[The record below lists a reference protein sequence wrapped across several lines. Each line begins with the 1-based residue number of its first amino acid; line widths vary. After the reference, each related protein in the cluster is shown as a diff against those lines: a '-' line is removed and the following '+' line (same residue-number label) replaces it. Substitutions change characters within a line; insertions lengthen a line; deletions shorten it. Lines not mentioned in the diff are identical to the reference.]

1 MNNINFANPW
11 ILLIAIPL
19 LVMVIISYVIAIK
32 KDNRTINNTFSFI
45 THIFI
50 VVLLVLTMAK
60 TTYEKVITETNIYV
74 LADVSYS
81 SNNNLDLID
90 EYIDDLQHN
99 VPKNSKIGIICFG
112 KDYQLLVDLG
122 EDIISVKQSTVD
134 NSSTNICQALEYAST
149 LFKDNVIKRIVI
161 ISDGKE
167 TNDSNIVSVVNSLT
181 AENIYIDAIYVDNNV
196 TEEIEE
202 VQINQVAYNSSTFK
216 DIVEKVNVIIQASK
230 DTKSI
235 VSLYCDN
242 QVYDE
247 KAIYVNKGYNAITF
261 DLNTKDS
268 GEHLYEIK
276 VTTEN
281 DTSLYNNNYMFNQTV
296 TEKTKI
302 LFLSSLKEDEIAA
315 TELYG
320 QSSDIDFYINTK
332 DIPYTIEDLCVYDE
346 FILSNIDIRTLYNY
360 SQFINSLDTLV
371 SELGKS
377 LVTIGNTYIQ
387 NNETDETLS
396 RLSDMLP
403 IKFGNNDQDKKLITI
418 ILDISRSMELTG
430 RQKCAKAAAKTIV
443 ENLDENVDVM
453 IIPFFGEVGNPVLP
467 TSAKEKEKLIEII
480 NNYEVYQGTFM
491 GAALKYAYNFIT
503 DLKYTKNEV
512 VLITDGLPYGE
523 QKGETLLYAKK
534 MKESN
539 YKLSLI
545 HTVIS
550 DPETVE
556 FCENI
561 ASTGGGQYYFLKDE
575 SSVKSLVLDGVLN
588 VLKEVVLDEKQSTV
602 EILKKK
608 DILVNNISELPNIN
622 GLYNNSKKSSS
633 TVVLEATY
641 VDSSNNSYK
650 VPLYT
655 YWNYGN
661 GKVSSY
667 ASTISGNWV
676 QNWTNNE
683 VSKKVLENI
692 TTANKPDSRVD
703 SAFIFDTLTTGTN
716 TQISV
721 KVPSLSSNSI
731 VNISVIYPDK
741 TIENKQMVW
750 YVQNYITNINTDQ
763 VGEYNITLSYQIGE
777 LNYETNYKFYISYLP
792 EYNSFTLFEASNLY
806 YMVNANGQISEDG
819 KLVLEN
825 NNSKVQKYIL
835 DFTTIFMIISAIL
848 FVFDI
853 IVRKLRWQDIKSLF
867 NFLNKKEYSSI
878 KERRKKNEK

>member
-60 TTYEKVITETNIYV
+60 TTYEKIITETNIYV

-90 EYIDDLQHN
+90 EYIDNLQHN

-181 AENIYIDAIYVDNNV
+181 ADNIYIDAIYVDNNA

-202 VQINQVAYNSSTFK
+202 VQINQVDYNSSTFK
-216 DIVEKVNVIIQASK
+216 GVDEKVNVIIQASK

-247 KAIYVNKGYNAITF
+247 KAIYVNKGYNAVTF

-371 SELGKS
+371 SEFGKS

-418 ILDISRSMELTG
+418 VLDISRSMELTG

-480 NNYEVYQGTFM
+480 NNYDVYQGTFM

-503 DLKYTKNEV
+503 DLNYTKNEV

-561 ASTGGGQYYFLKDE
+561 ASAGGGQYYFLKDE

-622 GLYNNSKKSSS
+622 GLYNNSKKTSS

-655 YWNYGN
+655 YWSYGN

-676 QNWTNNE
+676 QNWTNNA

-731 VNISVIYPDK
+731 VNISVTYPDK

-835 DFTTIFMIISAIL
+835 DFTPIFMIISAIL